1 MFYDQVTAKWM
12 RLGLEDGNEGN
23 RCTKK
28 SRTEDALLGFYAGT
42 DYLSIIIASFR
53 ILNVL
58 RNIGI

>member
-1 MFYDQVTAKWM
+1 MD
-12 RLGLEDGNEGN
+12 DGNEGN

>member
-1 MFYDQVTAKWM
+1 MMETKATAAP
-12 RLGLEDGNEGN
+12 
-23 RCTKK
+23 KK